1 MALKQLSLIVHRQAV
16 VMAFADVFLILSV
29 LFVTLAAL
37 AIVMKRPAAG
47 PGGAG
52 AH

>member
-16 VMAFADVFLILSV
+16 MMAFADIFLIVSM
-29 LFVTLAAL
+29 LFIALAAL

-47 PGGAG
+47 PGGTG

>member
-1 MALKQLSLIVHRQAV
+1 MALKQLMLIVRRQAV

-29 LFVTLAAL
+29 LFVAIAAL
-37 AIVMKRPAAG
+37 AVVMKRPAAT